1 MVTPMGLLSD
11 YILVFVL
18 LLNMY
23 ILGTSRLGTCIKM
36 VALQGA
42 LLALLPILIHG
53 LTGHALFLAAAAFI
67 FKGLLIPWLL
77 FRAIREVKIRRTVV
91 PWVSFNVVML
101 IGALATAAAFY
112 FADLLPLVIKHQH
125 SLIIPA
131 SIATMAAG
139 FLFMVTRRK
148 AINQVLGYL
157 MLENGIFI
165 FGMLLVHAMPIMIEA
180 GVLLDILVA
189 VFVMGIVVNHINR
202 EFSSIDTDQLALL
215 RE

>member
-1 MVTPMGLLSD
+1 MDQLSD

-18 LLNMY
+18 LLNLY
-23 ILGTSRLGTCIKM
+23 ILGTSRLGACIKM
-36 VALQGA
+36 VALQGG

-53 LTGHALFLAAAAFI
+53 LSGHTLFLAASAI
-67 FKGLLIPWLL
+67 LFKGILIPWLL
-77 FRAIREVKIRRTVV
+77 FRAIREVRIRRTVE
-91 PWVSFNVVML
+91 PWIGFVTVL
-101 IGALATAAAFY
+101 IIGAAATMAAFLLS
-112 FADLLPLVIKHQH
+112 DLLPLAAGHQH

-131 SIATMAAG
+131 AIATSIAG
-139 FLFMVTRRK
+139 FLFLVTRRK

-157 MLENGIFI
+157 MFENGVFI
-165 FGMLLVHAMPIMIEA
+165 FGMLLVNAMPLMIEA

-202 EFSSIDTDQLALL
+202 EFSSIDTEQLALL

>member
-1 MVTPMGLLSD
+1 MESLSD

-18 LLNMY
+18 LLNLY
-23 ILGTSRLGTCIKM
+23 ILGTSRLGAAIKM
-36 VALQGA
+36 VAVQGA
-42 LLALLPILIHG
+42 LLALLPLLMHG
-53 LTGHALFLAAAAFI
+53 LSGHALFLTVSAFLL
-67 FKGLLIPWLL
+67 KGLLIPWLL
-77 FRAIREVKIRRTVV
+77 FRAIREVHIRRTVE
-91 PWVSFNVVML
+91 PRISFIAVL
-101 IGALATAAAFY
+101 TIGAMATAAAFL
-112 FADLLPLVIKHQH
+112 FSDLLPLVSQHQH

-131 SIATMAAG
+131 SIATLAAG
-139 FLFMVTRRK
+139 FLMLVTRRK

-165 FGMLLVHAMPIMIEA
+165 FGMLLVNAMPLMIEA

-202 EFSSIDTDQLALL
+202 EFSSIDTENLALL

>member
-1 MVTPMGLLSD
+1 MGLLSD

-18 LLNMY
+18 LLNLY
-23 ILGTSRLGTCIKM
+23 VLGTSRLGTCIKM
-36 VALQGA
+36 VAIQGA
-42 LLALLPILIHG
+42 LLALLPLLIHG
-53 LTGHALFLAAAAFI
+53 LTGHALFLAAAALI

-77 FRAIREVKIRRTVV
+77 FRAIREVKIQRTVI

-101 IGALATAAAFY
+101 LGALATAAAFY
-112 FADLLPLVIKHQH
+112 LADFLPLVAEHH
-125 SLIIPA
+125 HTMLIPA
-131 SIATMAAG
+131 SLATMAAG

-157 MLENGIFI
+157 MMENGIFI
-165 FGMLLVHAMPIMIEA
+165 FGMLLIQAMPIMIEA